1 MHLNSFFLWIK
12 PMSFL
17 ILLGTKT
24 GRHERKREEIN
35 ARKYRQEPKTLL
47 KIYNDTAR
55 LVGVVQ
61 FNHSV
66 NYN

>member
-1 MHLNSFFLWIK
+1 
-12 PMSFL
+12 MSFL